1 MLRLIFCI
9 PLFWLISCS
18 SNNKIKN
25 NDIEFIIQESQ
36 SYKYDLRQHT
46 YTVFNMHGATTI
58 HFNLSKNEKEQIVN
72 EYYKLGLDNIHN
84 DIKIEDVY
92 NIMPKLYTTL
102 LVRLNDKT
110 HSILIDD
117 ACSDYKFA
125 LDNYAQK
132 IKIFLQFIYS
142 VLKEKPEIKNAPI
155 SDIMYL

>member
-36 SYKYDLRQHT
+36 SYKYDLSQHT

-84 DIKIEDVY
+84 DIKIEDDCT
-92 NIMPKLYTTL
+92 IMPKLYTTL
-102 LVRLNDKT
+102 IIRLHDKT
-110 HSILIDD
+110 HSLLIDD
-117 ACSDYKFA
+117 ACSDFNFT
-125 LDNYAQK
+125 LNNYAQK
-132 IKIFLQFIYS
+132 IKTFLQFIYKI
-142 VLKEKPEIKNAPI
+142 LKEKPEIKNAPT